1 MHANVDDWNR
11 AAEHVCQDVLSACGY
26 EAGVVDALQLARK
39 LGYSV
44 IFDELQA
51 TRGRLKRIGHKTS
64 IFLKPDTRPE
74 RIQWALSHEIGES
87 LAYRVFQTLELA
99 PPSESMGLREQVANL
114 LATRL
119 LLPSRDFLS
128 TALHCHS
135 DIQALKRIYWT
146 ASHELIALRLLDLPR
161 RACVTIVDQ
170 GRVTKRRASTPS
182 QPGPWTTLEQ
192 NCWQETHRGARFQES
207 CSEQLHIRCWPI
219 HEPHWKRE
227 ILLTTLPLSWETEPG
242 YD

>member
-1 MHANVDDWNR
+1 MHANVADWNR
-11 AAEHVCQDVLSACGY
+11 AAEHVCQDVLAACGY
-26 EAGVVDALQLARK
+26 QAGVVDALQLARK
-39 LGYSV
+39 LGYAV
-44 IFDELQA
+44 MFDELQA
-51 TRGRLKRIGHKTS
+51 TRGRLKRIGHKIS
-64 IFLKPDTRPE
+64 IFLKPDARPE

-87 LAYRVFQTLELA
+87 LAYRVFQTLKL
-99 PPSESMGLREQVANL
+99 PPPTESMGLREQVANL

-119 LLPSRDFLS
+119 LLPSQDFLS
-128 TALHCHS
+128 TALHCNS

-182 QPGPWTTLEQ
+182 QPGPWTPREQ

-207 CSEQLHIRCWPI
+207 RGEHLHIRCWPI
-219 HEPHWKRE
+219 HEPCWKRE
-227 ILLTTLPLSWETEPG
+227 ILLTTPAHSRETETG
-242 YD
+242 HE